1 MDEVSAFGVI
11 HKMDDSKRLLRQHGL
26 TGAPPKNLP
35 REERM
40 ALWEARSKRL
50 NAKRDK
56 YKRRANVARVPEHS
70 AEVIGGTAGAAIGG
84 AALRDAYFKE
94 NPAHQAKAEAK
105 AAGAASKIK
114 ASGKPFSSAASKVPL
129 KLVAGKPGWRTLAV
143 AGGAAATSAVA
154 GKIRT
159 SSEKKA
165 RKYSSMR
172 GGVASGAYRRMKD
185 YS

>member
-11 HKMDDSKRLLRQHGL
+11 HKRDDSARLLRQHGL
-26 TGAPPKNLP
+26 TGAPPKDMP

-40 ALWEARSKRL
+40 ALWEARSKKL

-56 YKRRANVARVPEHS
+56 YQRRSKIAHYPEH
-70 AEVIGGTAGAAIGG
+70 GGEIVGAAAGAALGG

-94 NPAHQAKAEAK
+94 NPRKAAEAGGWAINQSTK
-105 AAGAASKIK
+105 MAASQNKVVR
-114 ASGKPFSSAASKVPL
+114 GLRKVPL
-129 KLVAGKPGWRTLAV
+129 KLVVGKPGWRTLAT
-143 AGGAAATSAVA
+143 AGAAGATSAIA
-154 GKIRT
+154 GKVR
-159 SSEKKA
+159 SSSDKKA

-172 GGVASGAYRRMKD
+172 GGIASGAYRRMKD